1 MGGQLDRR
9 GPRWEGSWIGEDLDG
24 SAVGWKR
31 T

>member
-9 GPRWEGSWIGEDLDG
+9 GPRWEGCWIGEDLNG
-24 SAVGWKR
+24 RGPRWER